1 MCIQVV
7 ERYAVCRCLY
17 HRHSIDPCAA
27 YGSRSHGITERVVF
41 VGYKCPTH
49 SSAQRPAPQQ
59 QVRSSLAR
67 SPKPPN
73 TLNYFSYRG

>member
-17 HRHSIDPCAA
+17 HRHSLDPCAS
-27 YGSRSHGITERVVF
+27 YGSRSHGVTERVVL

-49 SSAQRPAPQQ
+49 STSQRSTPQQ
-59 QVRSSLAR
+59 HNRSSQAR
-67 SPKPPN
+67 STKLPK
-73 TLNYFSYRG
+73 LSRHLQYRF